1 MKNILK
7 LMLLFVLVLPFQ
19 ACSNDDDEVARPT
32 LEVTPNNIA
41 GIWELHEWSGTEGK
55 APVVYVEFIRKD
67 RKFVI
72 YQNYDSMYT
81 RVITGTYELE
91 EDYYKGMIL
100 KGKYDYGTG
109 KWNNDYIVKAL
120 YEDTMVLVVDGDG
133 AETLTYVRVSD
144 LPASMTY

>member
-72 YQNYDSMYT
+72 YQKYDSMYT

-109 KWNNDYIVKAL
+109 KWNKDYIVKYL
-120 YEDTMVLVVDGDG
+120 YEDTMVIVVDGDG
-133 AETLTYVRVSD
+133 TETLTYVRVSD